1 MEQSLSILQAIFL
14 GAVQGITEFLPISSS
29 GHLVALPAVLGW
41 KEHSL
46 QFDIALHMGTVLAL
60 VLYFWKDWA
69 SMGLAILGLG
79 PGTPE
84 ERRERSRLAWV
95 LMVACVPAAVLGVTI
110 ADAAETTLRSPL
122 LVAGMLAG
130 VGVLLLIADRT
141 SRGARTVKDARLLDG
156 VTVGLAQA
164 LALVPGVS
172 RSGITMT
179 AGLMRNLSREDAA
192 RFSFLLS
199 VPVTLGAGLFGLR
212 DLFLGGLPASDLA
225 PFVAGT
231 VASAV
236 VGYATIAFLL
246 DYVRKHDLRI
256 FVYYRWALAAL
267 IVAIHFIRS

>member
-41 KEHSL
+41 QEHSL

-141 SRGARTVKDARLLDG
+141 SRGARTVNHAAATAASAARTTKAIIAPRTWRG
-156 VTVGLAQA
+156 ERVGAGPA
-164 LALVPGVS
+164 SSARAGVS
-172 RSGITMT
+172 T
-179 AGLMRNLSREDAA
+179 ASRKA
-192 RFSFLLS
+192 
-199 VPVTLGAGLFGLR
+199 T
-212 DLFLGGLPASDLA
+212 
-225 PFVAGT
+225 
-231 VASAV
+231 SA
-236 VGYATIAFLL
+236 TS
-246 DYVRKHDLRI
+246 R
-256 FVYYRWALAAL
+256 
-267 IVAIHFIRS
+267 